1 MNSIVVLIRDFPFS
15 KKIFFDPDLSQLYS

>member
-1 MNSIVVLIRDFPFS
+1 VLIRDFPFP